1 MNTQEI
7 TKTRKARNQA
17 RKMIAL
23 KNKSFKFRLNA
34 MLACDSNKGQIW
46 S

>member
-1 MNTQEI
+1 MNSQEI
-7 TKTRKARNQA
+7 IKVRKARNNA

-34 MLACDSNKGQIW
+34 MLACDSNKGQNW
-46 S
+46 E